1 MPLLFEVGLAVAIE
15 PFLFIHTK
23 ATNPGFPVFGL
34 APLVQE
40 SA

>member
-1 MPLLFEVGLAVAIE
+1 MPLLFEVGLTVAIE

-23 ATNPGFPVFGL
+23 VMYPDLLVFGL
-34 APLVQE
+34 DPLVQE